1 MLFTVAI
8 VRIAP
13 TRGAVRANKEAG
25 LVMIRGCTRV
35 YAGGDDGD
43 DDGDDDGGQDG
54 GHDEVFPRVFP
65 SINHE
70 TNVKLTS
77 SDSDPG

>member
-25 LVMIRGCTRV
+25 LVMIRGYTRV
-35 YAGGDDGD
+35 YAGGKDGV
-43 DDGDDDGGQDG
+43 DDGGDDG
-54 GHDEVFPRVFP
+54 GDDEVYPRVFP